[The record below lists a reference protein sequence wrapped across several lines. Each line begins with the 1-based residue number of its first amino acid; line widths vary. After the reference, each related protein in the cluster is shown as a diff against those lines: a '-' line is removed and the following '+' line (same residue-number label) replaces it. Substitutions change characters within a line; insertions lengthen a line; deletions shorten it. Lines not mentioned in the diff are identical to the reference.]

1 MAGNGELERVLR
13 TGVADGSHCFWGAD
27 RTSDLEEGRCPR
39 KRNFAHRAPH
49 SALKIRA
56 ANIQRERKVSARV
69 LDKVDRRLDHFS
81 GPRVIMLKLRAR
93 EARLQSG
100 DKLFIAW
107 MLLDEDR
114 DDPLVRE
121 R

>member
-13 TGVADGSHCFWGAD
+13 TGVADGPHCFWGAD
-27 RTSDLEEGRCPR
+27 RTGDLEEGRRPPE
-39 KRNFAHRAPH
+39 RNFAHRSPH

-56 ANIQRERKVSARV
+56 PNIQRKRKVSARV
-69 LDKVDRRLDHFS
+69 LDEVDHPLDHFS
-81 GPRVIMLKLRAR
+81 GPGVIMLKLRGW

-100 DKLFIAW
+100 DKLFVAW

-114 DDPLVRE
+114 DDSLV
-121 R
+121 